1 MAFCHFIWSGMYFEY
16 NNRKKTKI
24 MNKFYL
30 FSNLF
35 NMFDSNDGLFN
46 QMDVELPKDGDSNF
60 NKEVLESENETHII
74 KNEIWTSLDGQE
86 VYKKVTF
93 ESKKTLSEKN
103 IEELQSLMKEAVDLE
118 DFEKAAELRDQIK
131 QLKSSI

>member
-1 MAFCHFIWSGMYFEY
+1 
-16 NNRKKTKI
+16 
-24 MNKFYL
+24 
-30 FSNLF
+30 
-35 NMFDSNDGLFN
+35 MFDSNDGLFN

>member
-1 MAFCHFIWSGMYFEY
+1 MTFCHFIWSGMYFEY